1 MMDVLLQEMEAY
13 AQQHQVPI
21 INASGREVFCQV
33 LRQVKPHRILEIG
46 TAIGYSALLAVSE
59 GAADAEVTTLELDA
73 ERAAVAAAYIG
84 RSAWAGRV
92 HLRLG
97 DAGVL
102 LPQLPT
108 GFDFVFMDAAKGQYP
123 DYWRKIQPL
132 LSPEAVVVADNVLF
146 RGYVRGEDKPPRRYK
161 TIVKR
166 LREYLALV
174 EATPGFVTDI
184 YENGDG
190 LAVSRRIHEEK

>member
-21 INASGREVFCQV
+21 INAGGREVFCQV

-190 LAVSRRIHEEK
+190 LAISRRTHA

>member
-1 MMDVLLQEMEAY
+1 MMDVLLQEMEVY
-13 AQQHQVPI
+13 ARQHQVPI
-21 INASGREVFCQV
+21 INAGGREVFRQV
-33 LRQVKPHRILEIG
+33 LCQKRPHRILEIG

-59 GAADAEVTTLELDA
+59 GAADAEVITLELDA
-73 ERAAVAAAYIG
+73 ERAALAAAYID
-84 RSAWAGRV
+84 RSPYAGRI

-132 LSPEAVVVADNVLF
+132 LSPEAIVAADNVLF
-146 RGYVRGEDKPPRRYK
+146 RGYVRGEGKPPRRYK

-174 EATPGFVTDI
+174 QAAPGFVTDI

-190 LAVSRRIHEEK
+190 LAVSRRIHV

>member
-1 MMDVLLQEMEAY
+1 MMDVLLQEMEVY
-13 AQQHQVPI
+13 ARQHRVPI
-21 INASGREVFCQV
+21 INAGGREVFRQV
-33 LRQVKPHRILEIG
+33 LRQARPHRILEIG

-73 ERAAVAAAYIG
+73 ERAALAAAYIG
-84 RSAWAGRV
+84 RSPYAGRI

-132 LSPEAVVVADNVLF
+132 LSPEAVVAADNVLF
-146 RGYVRGEDKPPRRYK
+146 RGYVRGEGKPPRRYK

-166 LREYLALV
+166 LQEYLALV
-174 EATPGFVTDI
+174 QAAPGFVTDI

-190 LAVSRRIHEEK
+190 LAVSRRIHE